1 MISRMRVR
9 MSGGGD
15 REALPG
21 NTDCQIFPFN
31 SVVAKFTHYVDKSVD
46 ELFMKCI

>member
-15 REALPG
+15 TEALPG

-31 SVVAKFTHYVDKSVD
+31 SAVAKFTRCVDKSVD